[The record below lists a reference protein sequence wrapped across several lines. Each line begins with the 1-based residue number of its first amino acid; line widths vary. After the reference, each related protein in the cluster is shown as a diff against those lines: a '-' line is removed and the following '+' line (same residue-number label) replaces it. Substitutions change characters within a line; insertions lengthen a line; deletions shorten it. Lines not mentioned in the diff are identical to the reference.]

1 MTIHPDSLSRA
12 ARLLGRKG
20 GEATA
25 QKLSPEQRTAN
36 ARQAVN
42 ARWAR
47 VRDAAPE
54 QPDEEIVAMRET
66 PASVNRKHAEFWK
79 RREGMPGQ

>member
-1 MTIHPDSLSRA
+1 MTTLRHDLSRA

-20 GEATA
+20 GESTA
-25 QKLSPEQRTAN
+25 QRLGPEQRTAN

-47 VRDAAPE
+47 VRDAAPD
-54 QPDEEIVAMRET
+54 QTNEEIVAAGDTLATLNAR
-66 PASVNRKHAEFWK
+66 NAEFWK
-79 RREGMPGQ
+79 RREESE

>member
-1 MTIHPDSLSRA
+1 MAIHRDSLSRA

-25 QKLSPEQRTAN
+25 QRLSPEQRTAN

-47 VRDAAPE
+47 VRDAE
-54 QPDEEIVAMRET
+54 LEERDEEIVAAR
-66 PASVNRKHAEFWK
+66 AAIVQVNRKNAEFWK
-79 RREGMPGQ
+79 RRGGIPE